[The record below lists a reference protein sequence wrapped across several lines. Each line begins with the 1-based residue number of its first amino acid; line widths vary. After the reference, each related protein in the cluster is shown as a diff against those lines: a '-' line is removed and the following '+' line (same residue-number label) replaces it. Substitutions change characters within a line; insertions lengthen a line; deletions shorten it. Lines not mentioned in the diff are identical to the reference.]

1 MSVTNEMISAAHK
14 VTMEHGDIVL
24 SHRLLTKIY
33 LSMDALANRE
43 KTSGSPLDEALLR
56 QALEALEANRR
67 SHYYCEDTWYSCPQ
81 HEEGCANEAEDD
93 ECNCGADEANEK
105 IDEMITAL
113 RERLGD
119 TP

>member
-56 QALEALEANRR
+56 QALEALGNSSPLGFNMETDKRFYA
-67 SHYYCEDTWYSCPQ
+67 T
-81 HEEGCANEAEDD
+81 
-93 ECNCGADEANEK
+93 
-105 IDEMITAL
+105 ITAL

-119 TP
+119 KL

>member
-33 LSMDALANRE
+33 LSMDTLANRG

-56 QALEALEANRR
+56 QALEALEDARQLEHLVDR
-67 SHYYCEDTWYSCPQ
+67 KKQARTRE
-81 HEEGCANEAEDD
+81 
-93 ECNCGADEANEK
+93 
-105 IDEMITAL
+105 AL
-113 RERLGD
+113 RQRLGD
-119 TP
+119 KV